1 MYPLSRSAATAYAVA
16 TTRPPS
22 PPLPSSSAAFT
33 RRVPS
38 LRRSA
43 LRFESAT
50 RRSTSSVLHFL
61 PSRAIA
67 SSSDTPSPRFHA
79 PSVFSEGFSP
89 LALPSAALVPLSHRL
104 LSSPLRGQS
113 SLAVSGLSL
122 CESTALHIPAQT
134 QQGRGIASERKASA
148 VHAVVQGHSEMTPAT
163 TSPNS
168 SAAPAEGEFD
178 CDLAVIGG
186 GSGGLACAKMAA
198 AHGAKTVVFDFVQ
211 PSTQGSKWGLGG
223 TCVNVGCVPK
233 YLFHHTALVGKAA
246 HWDGP
251 HMGWKGHTDD
261 EQIDWNA
268 CVEKVQN
275 YIKSLNFGYRT
286 GLRKAGVTYINAYAK
301 FQSAHE
307 LAYTLRGENKVC
319 RARNIVV
326 ACGGRPHIPEEVE
339 GALELAITSDDIFA
353 LKHAPNKTLCVGASY
368 ISLECAGFLREL
380 GFDVT
385 VAVRSILLRGFDR
398 QCAEQVGLCLE
409 EAGVRFLREA
419 IPTKMVKQPNGK
431 IQVTFQVGSK
441 DAGRVHVEEFDTVL
455 YATGR
460 KADTKGLD
468 LQAAGVNTTESG
480 KIICDGDGHTS
491 CPSVYAI
498 GDTVQN
504 FPELTPVAIKA
515 GEILAR
521 RLFANSTEHMDFT
534 NIPTTV
540 FTPIEYAHTGYSEE
554 AAEAKFG
561 KDDLEI
567 YLFQFSP
574 LFFSCVHREKAES
587 ARQSPEDVDA
597 TPPCLA
603 KLICVK
609 SDDERVVGIHFVGPN
624 AGEVMQG
631 FALAVRLGAKKRD
644 FDKCIGIHPTNAEA
658 FMALSITKASGE
670 PFMATGGCGGGKC
683 G

>member
-1 MYPLSRSAATAYAVA
+1 MSCLSVSAARAYAA
-16 TTRPPS
+16 AAASRPVS
-22 PPLPSSSAAFT
+22 ASFLPAFS
-33 RRVPS
+33 RLSQCSFLSENCV
-38 LRRSA
+38 LRC
-43 LRFESAT
+43 
-50 RRSTSSVLHFL
+50 TSSVYPASHSTHRTNDLQSTLSAVVL
-61 PSRAIA
+61 PERLPC
-67 SSSDTPSPRFHA
+67 T
-79 PSVFSEGFSP
+79 P
-89 LALPSAALVPLSHRL
+89 LAHAAAVVAVWNSGSLLVSTPLFSVCRTETI
-104 LSSPLRGQS
+104 SCAP
-113 SLAVSGLSL
+113 
-122 CESTALHIPAQT
+122 PAQR
-134 QQGRGIASERKASA
+134 QQERAFASERKLSVISTNA
-148 VHAVVQGHSEMTPAT
+148 SEM
-163 TSPNS
+163 
-168 SAAPAEGEFD
+168 APTNTNNGAPSCADGEFD
-178 CDLAVIGG
+178 YDLAVIGG

-198 AHGAKTVVFDFVQ
+198 AQGAETVVFDFVQ
-211 PSTQGSKWGLGG
+211 PSTQGSTWGLGG

-233 YLFHHTALVGKAA
+233 YLFHHTGLAGANA

-251 HMGWKGHTDD
+251 HMGWKGKFE
-261 EQIDWNA
+261 EQVDWGV

-301 FQSAHE
+301 FVSPHE
-307 LAYTLRGENKVC
+307 LAYTFRGEDKIC
-319 RARNIVV
+319 KARNIVV
-326 ACGGRPHIPEEVE
+326 AVGGRPHIPEEVE
-339 GALELAITSDDIFA
+339 GAKELAITSDDIFS
-353 LKHAPNKTLCVGASY
+353 LKQAPNKTLCVGASY

-409 EAGVRFLREA
+409 EAGVRILRET
-419 IPTKMVKQPNGK
+419 IPAKMVKQANGK
-431 IQVTFQVGSK
+431 IQVTFQVGK
-441 DAGRVHVEEFDTVL
+441 EKKELVEEFDTVL

-460 KADTKGLD
+460 KADTSNLN
-468 LQAAGVNTTESG
+468 LQAAGVETTETG
-480 KIICDGDGHTS
+480 KIVCDGDSHTS
-491 CPSVYAI
+491 APSVYAI
-498 GDTVQN
+498 GDAVEN

-554 AAEAKFG
+554 AAEAEFG
-561 KDDLEI
+561 RDDLEV

-574 LFFSCVHREKAES
+574 LFFSCVHREKAPQ
-587 ARQSPEDVDA
+587 ARKSPEDVDI

-609 SDDERVVGIHFVGPN
+609 SEDEKVVGIHFVGPN
-624 AGEVMQG
+624 AGELMQG

-644 FDKCIGIHPTNAEA
+644 FDKCVGIHPTNAEA
-658 FMALSITKASGE
+658 FMALTVTKASGE
-670 PFMATGGCGGGKC
+670 PFVASGGCGGGKC

>member
-1 MYPLSRSAATAYAVA
+1 MA
-16 TTRPPS
+16 PS
-22 PPLPSSSAAFT
+22 NA
-33 RRVPS
+33 
-38 LRRSA
+38 
-43 LRFESAT
+43 
-50 RRSTSSVLHFL
+50 STSG
-61 PSRAIA
+61 
-67 SSSDTPSPRFHA
+67 
-79 PSVFSEGFSP
+79 EG
-89 LALPSAALVPLSHRL
+89 SAGA
-104 LSSPLRGQS
+104 G
-113 SLAVSGLSL
+113 
-122 CESTALHIPAQT
+122 CI
-134 QQGRGIASERKASA
+134 ER
-148 VHAVVQGHSEMTPAT
+148 
-163 TSPNS
+163 
-168 SAAPAEGEFD
+168 EFD
-178 CDLAVIGG
+178 YDLAVIGG

-211 PSTQGSKWGLGG
+211 PSTQGSTWGLGG

-233 YLFHHTALVGKAA
+233 YLFHHTALVGKGA
-246 HWDGP
+246 HCDGP
-251 HMGWKGHTDD
+251 HMGWQGKFE
-261 EQIDWNA
+261 EQIDWSV

-275 YIKSLNFGYRT
+275 YVKSLNFGYRT

-301 FQSAHE
+301 FASPHE
-307 LAYTLRGENKVC
+307 LAYTFRGEEKIC
-319 RARNIVV
+319 KARNIVV
-326 ACGGRPHIPEEVE
+326 AAGGRPHIPEEVE
-339 GALELAITSDDIFA
+339 GAKELAITSDDIFS
-353 LKHAPNKTLCVGASY
+353 LKQAPNKTLCVGASY

-419 IPTKMVKQPNGK
+419 VPVKMVKQPSGK
-431 IQVTFQVGSK
+431 IQVTFRVGTAEPK
-441 DAGRVHVEEFDTVL
+441 ELVEEFDTVL

-460 KADTKGLD
+460 KADTSKLN
-468 LQAAGVNTTESG
+468 LQAAGVETTETG
-480 KIICDGDGHTS
+480 KIICDDDSHTS
-491 CPSVYAI
+491 SPSVYAI
-498 GDTVQN
+498 GDAVQN

-554 AAEAKFG
+554 TAEAKFG
-561 KDDLEI
+561 RDDLEI

-574 LFFSCVHREKAES
+574 LFFSCVHREKAEI
-587 ARQSPEDVDA
+587 ARKSPEDVDI

-609 SDDERVVGIHFVGPN
+609 SEDEKVVGIHFVGPN
-624 AGEVMQG
+624 AGELMQG

-658 FMALSITKASGE
+658 FMALTITKASGE
-670 PFMATGGCGGGKC
+670 SFVASGGCGGGKC